1 MTYRMKTSTEYI
13 RRDFTDKE
21 LIQMGSDLAQAH
33 NHLRVIDSEFTRVKL
48 SFKERVATVEQ
59 KIENL
64 STDYNNRFTMENIV
78 CSLTYDAPNVG
89 EVSYVDPCGIVVKV
103 RAMTR
108 EERQEEL
115 PFDDKVEVIPPAV
128 AEASAEQSAENID
141 EFFKPGRPTEQP
153 TAETAAP
160 VVEEPDGDPSAE
172 DLDAVAEEQ
181 AAAEATAEAPDGMP
195 WDAAV
200 ALLEKS
206 ATITAGLLQKNLE
219 ISYVQA
225 AHIIDRMIEQK
236 LISRDGSKL
245 KVVKPK
251 KSRPKELAA
260 EHAKQLEEGW

>member
-1 MTYRMKTSTEYI
+1 
-13 RRDFTDKE
+13 
-21 LIQMGSDLAQAH
+21 MGSDLAQAH

-115 PFDDKVEVIPPAV
+115 PFEDKVEVIPPAG
-128 AEASAEQSAENID
+128 AEASAEASAENI
-141 EFFKPGRPTEQP
+141 ENFFEKSN
-153 TAETAAP
+153 
-160 VVEEPDGDPSAE
+160 DPSAE

-181 AAAEATAEAPDGMP
+181 AVAESTGLPADFEDGVRESLGVPEQFPATLKEALDKQKTTDTRGKGKKNTAAPKPAT
-195 WDAAV
+195 
-200 ALLEKS
+200 
-206 ATITAGLLQKNLE
+206 
-219 ISYVQA
+219 
-225 AHIIDRMIEQK
+225 
-236 LISRDGSKL
+236 
-245 KVVKPK
+245 
-251 KSRPKELAA
+251 
-260 EHAKQLEEGW
+260 EESW